1 MTFCQGPC
9 NRVFQPP
16 LQLWGVGIYSHDG
29 RVALARAGAPD
40 SAIMWQGRWYS
51 SAMVA
56 KYTRGESARWLE

>member
-1 MTFCQGPC
+1 MAV
-9 NRVFQPP
+9 NRAVS
-16 LQLWGVGIYSHDG
+16 SHAV

-56 KYTRGESARWLE
+56 KYTRGELAGESALWLELGV